1 MCDWPSGCGAVFAV
15 EGLSPMAGDVAVVS
29 LNAANDK
36 LRELVNICS
45 KLGLRRALSS
55 NPPKT
60 HLCSEW

>member
-1 MCDWPSGCGAVFAV
+1 
-15 EGLSPMAGDVAVVS
+15 MAGDVVVVS

-36 LRELVNICS
+36 LRELVSICS
-45 KLGLRRALSS
+45 KSGLRRALSS